1 MVCFVTQSRP
11 VLVQAAVLW
20 RHEDTEV
27 KLLLRVDHV
36 HQSEAVPV
44 PLEPVLLVLD
54 PPVQAAPVLAQVA
67 VVEEA
72 AVEADQVP
80 RPHQPPHEQPL
91 PRPQHTGQP
100 HIHRANLKGVSQVCW
115 QTEAV
120 EVWRTVGQRSVPE
133 FSGLCNLY
141 FSIN

>member
-1 MVCFVTQSRP
+1 MTQSSF
-11 VLVQAAVLW
+11 VLVQTTVLG
-20 RHEDTEV
+20 RHEHTDVEFP
-27 KLLLRVDHV
+27 LRVDHIREV
-36 HQSEAVPV
+36 ETVSVPH
-44 PLEPVLLVLD
+44 ELLLLLLD
-54 PPVQAAPVLAQVA
+54 PPVKAAPSGAPDT
-67 VVEEA
+67 VEDEA
-72 AVEADQVP
+72 AEEADQVP